1 MFFAGVIL
9 GKEAEVTLLLVEWTT
24 NLQRKIKGKG
34 SELFIKR
41 TICTR
46 CHECEDDSRK
56 KLPPA
61 DHSAVYHLGRLPAP
75 LTYFRFSHG
84 EDHDINVSL
93 FPSMNLVLLGSTS
106 RH

>member
-1 MFFAGVIL
+1 
-9 GKEAEVTLLLVEWTT
+9 
-24 NLQRKIKGKG
+24 
-34 SELFIKR
+34 
-41 TICTR
+41 
-46 CHECEDDSRK
+46 
-56 KLPPA
+56 
-61 DHSAVYHLGRLPAP
+61 VYHLGRLPAP